1 MTMPN
6 PILEVASIAGGYGD
20 ITVVRDVSFT
30 ATAGQI
36 TAILGR
42 NGAGKTTSLRM
53 VSGLNPI
60 SNGSVRLAGEDVG
73 RLGPHARTAKGIAY
87 VQEGKR
93 IFRQR
98 SVQENLIMGSYSL
111 RIPRSR
117 VMEKVE
123 EAFERFPAL
132 AQKRDVAAGLLS
144 GGQQQMLAIAQA
156 LAPEPRV
163 LMLDEPTTG
172 LAPSIVGEL
181 FELISVLRDEGM
193 AVVLV
198 EQAVD
203 FCLGIADEAVVLNL
217 GQVVYR
223 GDAKSASTRSAVE
236 AAYMGVEFA

>member
-1 MTMPN
+1 MTNRQPL
-6 PILEVASIAGGYGD
+6 LEVASIAGGYGD
-20 ITVVRDVSFT
+20 ITVVRDVSF
-30 ATAGQI
+30 AARPGQI

-53 VSGLNPI
+53 VSGLNSI
-60 SNGSVRLAGEDVG
+60 SSGSILWDGEDISKKQ
-73 RLGPHARTAKGIAY
+73 PHVRTASGLAY

-93 IFRQR
+93 IFRER
-98 SVQENLIMGSYSL
+98 SVQENLMLGAYTMK
-111 RIPRSR
+111 IPRSQVMAR
-117 VMEKVE
+117 VN
-123 EAFERFPAL
+123 EAFDRFPAL
-132 AQKRDVAAGLLS
+132 AAKRGVDAGLLS

-156 LAPEPRV
+156 LVPGPRV

-181 FELISVLRDEGM
+181 FALIETLRDEGM

-217 GQVVYR
+217 GSVVYR
-223 GDAKSASTRSAVE
+223 GAAKDAATRKAVE
-236 AAYMGVEFA
+236 ATYMGAELN

>member
-1 MTMPN
+1 MTNRRPL
-6 PILEVASIAGGYGD
+6 LEVESIAGGYGD
-20 ITVVRDVSFT
+20 ITVVRDVSF
-30 ATAGQI
+30 AARPGQI

-53 VSGLNPI
+53 VSGLNSI
-60 SNGSVRLAGEDVG
+60 SSGSILWEGEDISKKQ
-73 RLGPHARTAKGIAY
+73 PHVRTARGLAY

-93 IFRQR
+93 IFRER
-98 SVQENLIMGSYSL
+98 SVQENLMLGAYTL
-111 RIPRSR
+111 QIPRSQVMAR
-117 VMEKVE
+117 VN
-123 EAFERFPAL
+123 EAFDRFPAL
-132 AQKRDVAAGLLS
+132 AAKRGVDAGLLS

-156 LAPEPRV
+156 LVPGPRV

-181 FELISVLRDEGM
+181 FALVESLRDEGM

-217 GQVVYR
+217 GSVVYR
-223 GDAKSASTRSAVE
+223 GAAKDAATRSAVE
-236 AAYMGVEFA
+236 ATYMGAELN

>member
-1 MTMPN
+1 MTNQP
-6 PILEVASIAGGYGD
+6 PLLEVESIAGGYGD
-20 ITVVRDVSFT
+20 ITVVRDVSF
-30 ATAGQI
+30 AARPGQI

-53 VSGLNPI
+53 VSGLNSI
-60 SNGSVRLAGEDVG
+60 SSGSILWEGEDISKKQ
-73 RLGPHARTAKGIAY
+73 PHVRTAIGLAY

-93 IFRQR
+93 IFRER
-98 SVQENLIMGSYSL
+98 SVQENLMLGAYTMK
-111 RIPRSR
+111 IPRSQVMAR
-117 VMEKVE
+117 VN
-123 EAFERFPAL
+123 EAFGRFPAL
-132 AQKRDVAAGLLS
+132 AAKRDVDAGLLS

-156 LAPEPRV
+156 LVPGPRV

-181 FELISVLRDEGM
+181 FALVESLRDEGM

-217 GQVVYR
+217 GGVVYR
-223 GDAKSASTRSAVE
+223 GAAKDAATRSAVE
-236 AAYMGVEFA
+236 ATYMGAELN